1 MNRLLSRQKRLLTT
15 LATPNIKQ
23 LSYPFHHQ
31 FRNMSSP
38 STSSQQTAKTALR
51 KSLKS
56 HLSTLTSD
64 SITAQSATAQNL
76 ILSHPAYKN
85 ASSLSIYLSMPSA
98 EAQTDILVREAL
110 RDGKK
115 VFVPFIYT
123 PQSES
128 EGGATEAGGGKRKK
142 KRKVMDLL
150 RLREG
155 EFEGLQ
161 RDGWGIPSLSEEGVG
176 ERENAM
182 GGQGLSLAREGDEG
196 GKIGGEG
203 EGEDRGGLDLV
214 VVPAVAFDKKLN
226 RLGHGAGF
234 YDTFLT
240 RFCEGGKR
248 EKPFLSKFLTFTDFF
263 PLAIFTLMELSCMKL

>member
-1 MNRLLSRQKRLLTT
+1 
-15 LATPNIKQ
+15 
-23 LSYPFHHQ
+23 
-31 FRNMSSP
+31 
-38 STSSQQTAKTALR
+38 
-51 KSLKS
+51 
-56 HLSTLTSD
+56 
-64 SITAQSATAQNL
+64 
-76 ILSHPAYKN
+76 
-85 ASSLSIYLSMPSA
+85 MPSA

-128 EGGATEAGGGKRKK
+128 DGSSGGAEGGKRKK

-161 RDGWGIPSLSEEGVG
+161 RDGWGIPSLSEQGVA

-182 GGQGLSLAREGDEG
+182 GERGLSLAREGEEG
-196 GKIGGEG
+196 GKNGGEG
-203 EGEDRGGLDLV
+203 KGEDKGGLDLV

-234 YDTFLT
+234 YDAFLT

-248 EKPFLSKFLTFTDFF
+248 GKPFLSKSLEIPDFLL
-263 PLAIFTLMELSCMKL
+263 LAIFNV